1 MSAGTASTGPKIAVF
16 RGLYLGDLI
25 AATPALRALRHGYP
39 GAEITLVSLPWAT
52 ALAPHLSG
60 LVDRLLPYPGA
71 PGLDGEGSEEDL
83 RKFLFRM
90 RAERFDLAIN
100 MHGRGP
106 ESTRLVAR
114 FGAHVTAGFVGGAE
128 DGISDLGITVPWD
141 AETHESRKL
150 LLLAEKA
157 GGVPTGAASGAEP
170 ELHVYEEDYRRASML
185 LPIGLRK
192 PVAIVHPGASVPEKR
207 WPDEDFGRVA
217 ESLVRRGYAVAVT
230 GSTGE
235 KELTRRVSEAAPGSV
250 DLGGTTELSTLIAL
264 VARASIL
271 VSNDTGP
278 AHLAYALKTPSVT
291 LFGPSTDAGRWGP
304 LDRERHAVLRDDP
317 ISNVSAVDALQSIE
331 ALTAERER
339 VGV

>member
-1 MSAGTASTGPKIAVF
+1 MNAGAASTSLKIAVF

-39 GAEITLVSLPWAT
+39 GAEITLISLPWAT

-60 LVDRLLPYPGA
+60 FVDHLLPYPGA
-71 PGLDGEGSEEDL
+71 PGLDGGGSEEDL
-83 RKFLFRM
+83 REFLIRM
-90 RAERFDLAIN
+90 RAERFDLVIN

-106 ESTRLVAR
+106 VSTRLVAR
-114 FGAHVTAGFVGGAE
+114 FGARETASFVGGKE
-128 DGISDLGITVPWD
+128 DGIPDLDITIPWD
-141 AETHESRKL
+141 DEAHESRKL

-157 GGVPTGAASGAEP
+157 GGVPTGAVGGAEP
-170 ELHVYEEDYRRASML
+170 ELRVYEEDYRRASML
-185 LPIGLRK
+185 LSIGLRK
-192 PVAIVHPGASVPEKR
+192 PIALVHPGASVPDKR

-217 ESLVRRGYAVAVT
+217 ESLIQRGYAVAVT
-230 GSTGE
+230 GSAGE
-235 KELTRRVSEAAPGSV
+235 KELTRRVSEAAPGSM
-250 DLGGTTELSTLIAL
+250 DLGEATDLSTLIAL

-317 ISNVSAVDALQSIE
+317 ISEVSVVDVLRSIE
-331 ALTAERER
+331 ALSAERER
-339 VGV
+339 VEA